1 MSTFELKTHK
11 TGKTYTQPHFF
22 ILNKG
27 LNSGKPLLNPCP
39 NCFVVI
45 TQTESEKNRLF
56 QISAILQISG
66 FYKVSLKGSVI
77 PFISIKDCCIT
88 LKKGC
93 LVIKKGGVQSE
104 NHLKAI
110 ALIIKKENE
119 LKSTL
124 KKINQLKI
132 AYMRSAITT

>member
-1 MSTFELKTHK
+1 MSTFELKTHQI
-11 TGKTYTQPHFF
+11 GKTYTQPHFF

-27 LNSGKPLLNPCP
+27 LNSGKPLSSPCP

-45 TQTESEKNRLF
+45 TKKESEKNMLF

-77 PFISIKDCCIT
+77 PFISVKDCSNT

-93 LVIKKGGVQSE
+93 LAINKGGEKSKK
-104 NHLKAI
+104 HLKAI

-132 AYMRSAITT
+132 AYMKSTIKT